1 MYYNADRNRG
11 SEKEG
16 GYWISQEYADA
27 SLLDE
32 RLSQRL
38 PRTWF
43 QNPAGTR
50 NSCMSE
56 TKAGSTILRREPLS
70 KRTCL
75 TDTLKTTWICWS
87 KALLKKDPP
96 KMTCLGFQI
105 KMQRRFGT
113 SVRHGKLLNWSSG
126 AHALRIR
133 NRGSKYHIVD
143 YA

>member
-1 MYYNADRNRG
+1 MPASWMSVCPRDCLKLG
-11 SEKEG
+11 SRCYKVRAN
-16 GYWISQEYADA
+16 WRRS
-27 SLLDE
+27 
-32 RLSQRL
+32 
-38 PRTWF
+38 
-43 QNPAGTR
+43 QNPASTR

-56 TKAGSTILRREPLS
+56 TKAGSTILCREPLS

-75 TDTLKTTWICWS
+75 TDMLQTTWICWS
-87 KALLKKDPP
+87 KAPLKKDPL

-105 KMQRRFGT
+105 KMQRRFST
-113 SVRHGKLLNWSSG
+113 SVRHGKLSNWPSG